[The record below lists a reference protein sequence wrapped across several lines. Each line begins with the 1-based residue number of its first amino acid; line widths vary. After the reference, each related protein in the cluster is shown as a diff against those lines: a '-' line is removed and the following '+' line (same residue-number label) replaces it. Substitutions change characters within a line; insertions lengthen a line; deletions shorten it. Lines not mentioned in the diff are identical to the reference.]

1 MDPTIRQIIFSR
13 IIMLARKVATDLCLL
28 SQSLPCIFV
37 CTICSGAFASHR
49 LQWKPDNARA
59 GQDDISSVLRACW
72 MLATGAADDEL
83 KNITESEHHILL
95 FSLPSFTLQEERR
108 NIIVKGNPV
117 FILMRL
123 LVLLRSYLWAPGHQG
138 LVRSEDSCKQNSSKK

>member
-72 MLATGAADDEL
+72 MLATGADDKL
-83 KNITESEHHILL
+83 KN
-95 FSLPSFTLQEERR
+95 
-108 NIIVKGNPV
+108 
-117 FILMRL
+117 
-123 LVLLRSYLWAPGHQG
+123 
-138 LVRSEDSCKQNSSKK
+138 

>member
-1 MDPTIRQIIFSR
+1 
-13 IIMLARKVATDLCLL
+13 MLARKVATDMCLL
-28 SQSLPCIFV
+28 SQSLPCIFM

-59 GQDDISSVLRACW
+59 GQDDISWVPRACW
-72 MLATGAADDEL
+72 MLATGAAGDEL

-108 NIIVKGNPV
+108 RRIVKETQY
-117 FILMRL
+117 
-123 LVLLRSYLWAPGHQG
+123 SY
-138 LVRSEDSCKQNSSKK
+138 